1 MNNRKDALNLTK
13 ILLKC
18 PNLTSL
24 KLNILNS
31 KIFCG
36 NFEINKE
43 MKLKHLTVE
52 GITTDMEWL
61 NNFLKNC
68 AGLDFFRH

>member
-24 KLNILNS
+24 KLNMLDS
-31 KIFCG
+31 KIFCD
-36 NFEINKE
+36 NFEISKE